1 MNFDLCHGV
10 KRHQSNC
17 FEMIWIWRRD
27 GRIRVR
33 LRDIFNFFSVC
44 APAILKKLNIS
55 FTVVLKPSTNQ
66 TRKNAM
72 FRFLVRVWKS
82 LGITVIVS
90 FFQMEIHSLRQFHVI
105 ASRKYFPFHEMMAD
119 FDKKVLI
126 KRSSRFLEAAKKVF
140 LKFLQISEENT
151 CVEVSF

>member
-1 MNFDLCHGV
+1 MKTG
-10 KRHQSNC
+10 
-17 FEMIWIWRRD
+17 D

-33 LRDIFNFFSVC
+33 LRDIFKFFSVC
-44 APAILKKLNIS
+44 EPAILKKQNIS

-82 LGITVIVS
+82 LSITVIVS

-105 ASRKYFPFHEMMAD
+105 ASRNYFPFHEMMAD

-126 KRSSRFLEAAKKVF
+126 KRSLRFLEAAKKVF